1 MNPIFFIFLFLFTCN
16 SFCQDTI
23 FRYEEKPIKGNIV
36 YVDTNLILY
45 QKGDIIKDVPIDF
58 VYGYKRDGVKTILYQ
73 DKNEPIT
80 LKQMDD
86 YVMGRV
92 DGFKNHISGV
102 PFTIGFFS
110 SFFYTYHNTRGLTRN
125 PKFSSLAFTAVPPI
139 VFTILK
145 PKTDKRWSNERR
157 VGYRTS
163 RSERNQISS
172 FGGAL
177 LGTAFIYSIYFSS
190 N

>member
-1 MNPIFFIFLFLFTCN
+1 MRTFILFLLFYSLN
-16 SFCQDTI
+16 IFPQDTI
-23 FRYEEKPIKGNIV
+23 FRYEEKPIIGNIV
-36 YVDTNLILY
+36 NVDDLMILY
-45 QKGDIIKDVPIDF
+45 QRGDYIEDVPIDF

-73 DKNEPIT
+73 EKNEPIT

-92 DGFKNHISGV
+92 QGFKDHIPGLAFS
-102 PFTIGFFS
+102 TGFFS

-139 VFTILK
+139 IFTIVK
-145 PKTDKRWSNERR
+145 PKASLNWSREKRI
-157 VGYRTS
+157 GYQTS
-163 RSERNQISS
+163 RSEENQLAS

-177 LGTAFIYSIYFSS
+177 LGTGFIYALYFTK
-190 N
+190 

>member
-1 MNPIFFIFLFLFTCN
+1 MKNIILIILFYSASIF
-16 SFCQDTI
+16 SQDTI

-45 QKGDIIKDVPIDF
+45 QKGDYIEDIPIDF

-73 DKNEPIT
+73 EKDEPIT

-92 DGFKNHISGV
+92 QGFKDHVSGV

-157 VGYRTS
+157 IGYRTS

>member
-1 MNPIFFIFLFLFTCN
+1 MRTLILFLLFYSLN
-16 SFCQDTI
+16 IFSQDTI

-36 YVDTNLILY
+36 YVDTNIILY
-45 QKGDIIKDVPIDF
+45 QKGDYIEDIPIDF

-73 DKNEPIT
+73 EKNEPIT

-92 DGFKNHISGV
+92 QGFKDHIPGLAFS
-102 PFTIGFFS
+102 TGFFS

-139 VFTILK
+139 IFTIVK
-145 PKTDKRWSNERR
+145 PKASLNWSREKRI
-157 VGYRTS
+157 GYQNS
-163 RSERNQISS
+163 RSEKNQLAS

-177 LGTAFIYSIYFSS
+177 LGTGFIYALYFAR
-190 N
+190 

>member
-1 MNPIFFIFLFLFTCN
+1 MRNIILFLLFYSLN
-16 SFCQDTI
+16 IFSQDTI

-36 YVDTNLILY
+36 YVDTNIILY
-45 QKGDIIKDVPIDF
+45 QKGDYIEDIPIDF

-73 DKNEPIT
+73 EKNEPIT
-80 LKQMDD
+80 LLEMDD

-92 DGFKNHISGV
+92 NGFRDHIPGV

-125 PKFSSLAFTAVPPI
+125 PKFSSLMFMAVPPI
-139 VFTILK
+139 IFTIKK
-145 PKTDKRWSNERR
+145 PKINKKWSRERNI
-157 VGYRTS
+157 GYQTS
-163 RSERNQISS
+163 RSEQNQIAS
-172 FGGAL
+172 FWGAV
-177 LGTAFIYSIYFSS
+177 LGTATIYSFYFSS